1 MKTRFIPLYLLI
13 IPTLLASALPSAARV
28 WTDRVTGR
36 TLEGAYISSDATHVV
51 VAKEGGRHLQI
62 AIARLSDVDKTFIRD
77 QSGAPRPSGGLEAEL
92 LGYWVPDLEKTVTME
107 VRAGREINFLAKKL
121 IPKMNYEFRP
131 GKMMVHISGNQAENP
146 PKLFTI
152 KDVDQAR
159 RTLTL
164 NFEDGSETTATF
176 QGGQLTLRG
185 PIHIVVLNRIS
196 KEVFASR
203 FTPPPAVAGDVTQG
217 DIPANRASGSVHGV
231 PFTVEKAK
239 LQNDIL
245 FLRQGGDFFADS
257 SFAIFT
263 FGGSVEEL
271 EGRRFLVKPDRKSQG
286 PVPHIHLRHKVEGSN
301 LPKTDTFLKGYSM
314 NLEFGTVTD
323 GTIPGK
329 VHLRLPGDAGFV
341 AGTFEAEVE

>member
-1 MKTRFIPLYLLI
+1 
-13 IPTLLASALPSAARV
+13 
-28 WTDRVTGR
+28 
-36 TLEGAYISSDATHVV
+36 
-51 VAKEGGRHLQI
+51 
-62 AIARLSDVDKTFIRD
+62 
-77 QSGAPRPSGGLEAEL
+77 
-92 LGYWVPDLEKTVTME
+92 
-107 VRAGREINFLAKKL
+107 
-121 IPKMNYEFRP
+121 MNYEFGP

-245 FLRQGGDFFADS
+245 FLRQGATSLQTSLLQSLPLADLSRSWKEGVS
-257 SFAIFT
+257 SSSPTERVRDPCRISICGIRSKAVICP
-263 FGGSVEEL
+263 
-271 EGRRFLVKPDRKSQG
+271 KPT
-286 PVPHIHLRHKVEGSN
+286 P
-301 LPKTDTFLKGYSM
+301 F
-314 NLEFGTVTD
+314 
-323 GTIPGK
+323 
-329 VHLRLPGDAGFV
+329 
-341 AGTFEAEVE
+341 